1 MKGRAARERGAAGH
15 GPMTKHNSSQDNA
28 PTFVELFT
36 PKLLTVLREGYGAR
50 ELRAD
55 AFAGL
60 TVAIVA
66 LPLSMA
72 IAIASGLAPERGL
85 YAAIVGGF
93 FVSLLGGSRF
103 QIGGPAGA
111 FIILVGASAARH
123 GLDGVILATFLA
135 GFMLAAA
142 GYLRLGAYVQ
152 LIPFPVTVG
161 FTAGIAV
168 IIFTSQISDILGLTL
183 EGGGHGPIF
192 DSLKA
197 DFEAIGTTNTYA
209 LAIAGATIAMIIAF
223 RKWRPS
229 FPGILVAVAAA
240 SAAAALFNLP
250 VETIASRFGA
260 IPGGLPAPALPAIS
274 LSRIADVMPDAFAFF
289 LLGAI
294 ESLLSATVADSMT
307 GRRHRA
313 NCELTAQG
321 AANIASALF
330 GGMVVTGA
338 IARTA
343 TNIRAGAHGPVAGIL
358 HAAFLLTFMIVAAPL
373 AGYAPLASLA
383 GVLAVVAWNMVEKE
397 SFAVL
402 IRASRGDAAALLA
415 TFFLTIFRSLT
426 EAIAAGVAIGAIAF
440 IHRMAS
446 AAQVTSAAPMLRRD
460 QADGNPL
467 ERDAYDAA
475 ACAGAGK
482 PFAIYRIS
490 GAVFFGSAASLGLA
504 LDRIL
509 AGEKTF
515 ILDFSAAA
523 FVDSSGA
530 QAIRGFVDKARRQGV
545 DVVISAAAPAI
556 RAELERAGIDEKRAR
571 YVFSIDAAAVDFAGA

>member
-1 MKGRAARERGAAGH
+1 MTIEAQRRAPA
-15 GPMTKHNSSQDNA
+15 A
-28 PTFVELFT
+28 PTFAELFT
-36 PKLLTVLREGYGAR
+36 PKLVTVLREGYGAR
-50 ELRAD
+50 ELGAD
-55 AFAGL
+55 AFAGA

-72 IAIASGLAPERGL
+72 IAIASGLGPERGL

-93 FVSLLGGSRF
+93 FVSMLGGSRF
-103 QIGGPAGA
+103 QVGGPAGA
-111 FIILVGASAARH
+111 FIVLVAASAAKH
-123 GLDGVILATFLA
+123 GLDGVLLATFLA
-135 GFMLAAA
+135 GLMLAAA
-142 GYLRLGAYVQ
+142 GYLRLGSYVQ

-168 IIFTSQISDILGLTL
+168 IIFSSQIKDLLGLTVA
-183 EGGGHGPIF
+183 EAGHGPII

-197 DFEAIGTTNTYA
+197 DLDAIGTTNFYA
-209 LAIAGATIAMIIAF
+209 LAIAAATIAIIVVL

-229 FPGILVAVAAA
+229 FPGILFAVAAT

-250 VETIASRFGA
+250 VETIGSRFGA
-260 IPGGLPAPALPAIS
+260 IPSGLPAPSFPDVS
-274 LSRIADVMPDAFAFF
+274 LTRIAAVFPDAFAFF

-321 AANIASALF
+321 AANVAASLF
-330 GGMVVTGA
+330 GGMVVTGT

-343 TNIRAGAHGPVAGIL
+343 TNIRAGAHGPVAGML
-358 HAAFLLTFMIVAAPL
+358 HSVFLLGFMIVAAPL
-373 AGYAPLASLA
+373 ASYAPLASLA
-383 GVLAVVAWNMVEKE
+383 GVLAIVAFNMVEKE
-397 SFAVL
+397 SFSAL
-402 IRASRGDAAALLA
+402 LRASRGDAAALLA

-426 EAIAAGVAIGAIAF
+426 EAIAAGVAIGAISF

-446 AAQVTSAAPMLRRD
+446 AAQVTTATPLIRRD
-460 QADGNPL
+460 EADGAPADR
-467 ERDAYDAA
+467 EAYDAA
-475 ACAGAGK
+475 ASAGAGTGV
-482 PFAIYRIS
+482 AIYRIS

-530 QAIRGFVDKARRQGV
+530 QAIRGFVDKARRQNV
-545 DVVISAAAPAI
+545 DVVITAAADAI
-556 RAELERAGIDEKRAR
+556 RGELERAGVKEPHVRFAA
-571 YVFSIDAAAVDFAGA
+571 SIEAAS

>member
-1 MKGRAARERGAAGH
+1 MDVNTPKA
-15 GPMTKHNSSQDNA
+15 NA
-28 PTFVELFT
+28 PTFAELFT
-36 PKLLTVLREGYGAR
+36 PKLVTVLREGYGAK

-72 IAIASGLAPERGL
+72 IAIASGLGPERGL
-85 YAAIVGGF
+85 YAAIIGGF

-111 FIILVGASAARH
+111 FIVLVAASAVRH
-123 GLDGVILATFLA
+123 GLDGVLLATFLA
-135 GFMLAAA
+135 GLMLAAA
-142 GYLRLGAYVQ
+142 GYLRLGSYVQ

-168 IIFTSQISDILGLTL
+168 IIFSSQIKDLLGLTIPHD
-183 EGGGHGPIF
+183 GHGPI
-192 DSLKA
+192 LETLAA
-197 DFEAIGTTNTYA
+197 DAAAIGTFNIYSAAIA
-209 LAIAGATIAMIIAF
+209 LATIVMIVLLRI
-223 RKWRPS
+223 WRPA
-229 FPGILVAVAAA
+229 FPGILLAVVAT
-240 SAAAALFNLP
+240 SAATAVFNLP
-250 VETIASRFGA
+250 VETIGAKFGA
-260 IPGGLPAPALPAIS
+260 IPRGLAPPALPDLS
-274 LSRIADVMPDAFAFF
+274 LARITAVMPDAFAFF

-321 AANIASALF
+321 AANITSALF
-330 GGMVVTGA
+330 GGMIVTGT

-343 TNIRAGAHGPVAGIL
+343 TNIRAGAHGPVSGIL
-358 HAAFLLTFMIVAAPL
+358 HAAFLLAFMIVAAPL
-373 AGYAPLASLA
+373 AAYAPLASLA

-397 SFAVL
+397 AFAAL
-402 IRASRGDAAALLA
+402 LRASRGDAAALLA

-446 AAQVTSAAPMLRRD
+446 AAQITMATPLIRRD
-460 QADGNPL
+460 EADGAPQTR
-467 ERDAYDAA
+467 EAYDAA
-475 ACAGAGK
+475 SNAGSGRSL
-482 PFAIYRIS
+482 AIYRIS

-523 FVDSSGA
+523 FVDTSGA
-530 QAIRGFVDKARRQGV
+530 QAIRSFIVKARRQNV
-545 DVVISAAAPAI
+545 EVFITAASPAI
-556 RAELERAGIDEKRAR
+556 RDELERAGVSEPQVRFAE
-571 YVFSIDAAAVDFAGA
+571 SIEQAAQSVTA

>member
-1 MKGRAARERGAAGH
+1 MKTNGVAAASPKRKMNDKNA
-15 GPMTKHNSSQDNA
+15 HNRS
-28 PTFVELFT
+28 PTFAELFT
-36 PKLLTVLREGYGAR
+36 PKLLTVLREGYGVK

-72 IAIASGLAPERGL
+72 IAIASGLGPERGL

-111 FIILVGASAARH
+111 FIILVAASAARH

-142 GYLRLGAYVQ
+142 GYLRLGSYVQ

-168 IIFTSQISDILGLTL
+168 IIFTSQIKDFLGLAVD
-183 EGGGHGPIF
+183 ERKHGPIL

-197 DFEAIGTTNTYA
+197 DFNVIGTTNSYA
-209 LAIAGATIAMIIAF
+209 LAIAISTVAIIVAL
-223 RKWRPS
+223 RKWRPAI
-229 FPGILVAVAAA
+229 PGILLSVVAA
-240 SAAAALFNLP
+240 SAATALFNLP

-260 IPGGLPAPALPAIS
+260 IPGGLPAPSFPAIS
-274 LSRIADVMPDAFAFF
+274 LSRIADVIPDAFAFF

-330 GGMVVTGA
+330 GGMVVTGT

-358 HAAFLLTFMIVAAPL
+358 HATFLLCFMIVAAPL

-397 SFAVL
+397 SFAAL

-415 TFFLTIFRSLT
+415 TFFLTIFRNLT
-426 EAIAAGVAIGAIAF
+426 EAIAAGVAIGAVAF

-446 AAQVTSAAPMLRRD
+446 AAQVTSDAPTLRWD
-460 QADGNPL
+460 QADGSPSD
-467 ERDAYDAA
+467 RDAYDAA
-475 ACAGAGK
+475 ASAGAGK

-504 LDRIL
+504 LDRII

-530 QAIRGFVDKARRQGV
+530 HAIRGFVDKARRQGV
-545 DVVISAAAPAI
+545 DIVISAAGPAI

-571 YVFSIDAAAVDFAGA
+571 YAFSIEDAVANCVSS

>member
-1 MKGRAARERGAAGH
+1 MAADGNRRSAAE
-15 GPMTKHNSSQDNA
+15 
-28 PTFVELFT
+28 PTFAELFT
-36 PKLLTVLREGYGAR
+36 PKLLTVLREGYGGD

-72 IAIASGLAPERGL
+72 IAIASGLGPERGL

-111 FIILVGASAARH
+111 FIVLVAASAAKH
-123 GLDGVILATFLA
+123 GIDGVILATFLA

-142 GYLRLGAYVQ
+142 GYLRLGSYVQ

-168 IIFTSQISDILGLTL
+168 IIFSSQIKDLLGLTVP
-183 EGGGHGPIF
+183 EAGHGPIL
-192 DSLKA
+192 DSLRA
-197 DFEAIGTTNTYA
+197 DAEAIGTTNPYA
-209 LAIAGATIAMIIAF
+209 LAIAAATIAIIVGM

-229 FPGILVAVAAA
+229 FPGILVAVAAT
-240 SAAAALFNLP
+240 SAAAALLNLP
-250 VETIASRFGA
+250 VETISSRFGA
-260 IPGGLPAPALPAIS
+260 IPSGLQAPSFPAIS
-274 LSRIADVMPDAFAFF
+274 IARIASVMPDAFAFF

-330 GGMVVTGA
+330 GGMVVTGT

-343 TNIRAGAHGPVAGIL
+343 TNIRAGGHGPVAGML
-358 HAAFLLTFMIVAAPL
+358 HSAFLLGFMIVAAPL

-383 GVLAVVAWNMVEKE
+383 GVLAIVAWNMVEKE
-397 SFAVL
+397 SFAAL

-446 AAQVTSAAPMLRRD
+446 AAQVTTATPLLRRD
-460 QADGNPL
+460 EADGAPAAR
-467 ERDAYDAA
+467 EAYDAA
-475 ACAGAGK
+475 ASAGAGRSV
-482 PFAIYRIS
+482 AIYRIS

-509 AGEKTF
+509 AGEKKF
-515 ILDFSAAA
+515 ILDFAAAA

-545 DVVISAAAPAI
+545 EVVITAASAPI
-556 RAELERAGIDEKRAR
+556 REELERAGVAAPAVSFME
-571 YVFSIDAAAVDFAGA
+571 SIESAS

>member
-1 MKGRAARERGAAGH
+1 MPDNALSARRDAA
-15 GPMTKHNSSQDNA
+15 A
-28 PTFVELFT
+28 PTFAELFT
-36 PKLLTVLREGYGAR
+36 PKLITVLREGYGAK
-50 ELRAD
+50 EFRAD

-72 IAIASGLAPERGL
+72 IAIASGLGPERGL

-103 QIGGPAGA
+103 QVGGPAGA
-111 FIILVGASAARH
+111 FIVLVAATATKH
-123 GLDGVILATFLA
+123 GIDGVILATFLA
-135 GFMLAAA
+135 GLMLTAA
-142 GYLRLGAYVQ
+142 GYLRLGSYVQ

-168 IIFTSQISDILGLTL
+168 IIFSSQIKDLFGLTTSG
-183 EGGGHGPIF
+183 EGHGPIL
-192 DSLKA
+192 DTLKA
-197 DFEAIGTTNTYA
+197 DVAAAGSLNPYA
-209 LAIAGATIAMIIAF
+209 LFIAAMTIAIIVAF
-223 RKWRPS
+223 RKWRPNI
-229 FPGILVAVAAA
+229 PGILIAVAAA
-240 SAAAALFNLP
+240 SIAAALFKLP
-250 VETIASRFGA
+250 VETISSRFGA
-260 IPGGLPAPALPAIS
+260 IPQGLPMPALPVFSIAKIAAI
-274 LSRIADVMPDAFAFF
+274 MPDAFAFF

-307 GRRHRA
+307 GRRHRS

-321 AANIASALF
+321 AANIATSFF
-330 GGMVVTGA
+330 GGMIVTGT

-343 TNIRAGAHGPVAGIL
+343 TNIRAGAHGPVAGML
-358 HAAFLLTFMIVAAPL
+358 HSAFLLAFMIVAAPL

-383 GVLAVVAWNMVEKE
+383 GVLAIVAWNMVEKE
-397 SFAVL
+397 SFAAL

-426 EAIAAGVAIGAIAF
+426 EAIAAGVAIGAVAF

-446 AAQVTSAAPMLRRD
+446 AAQVTTASPFLRRD
-460 QADGNPL
+460 MADGAPADR
-467 ERDAYDAA
+467 EAYDPAA
-475 ACAGAGK
+475 SAGAGSSI
-482 PFAIYRIS
+482 AIYRIS

-515 ILDFSAAA
+515 ILDFADAA
-523 FVDSSGA
+523 FIDSSGA
-530 QAIRGFVDKARRQGV
+530 QAIRGFVDKARRQNV
-545 DVVISAAAPAI
+545 EVVITAAPPAI
-556 RAELERAGIDEKRAR
+556 RQELERAGLVPPKVAYAPSIEG
-571 YVFSIDAAAVDFAGA
+571 FSQA

>member
-1 MKGRAARERGAAGH
+1 MAADRNRRAAAE
-15 GPMTKHNSSQDNA
+15 
-28 PTFVELFT
+28 PTFAELFT
-36 PKLLTVLREGYGAR
+36 PKLVTVLREGYGGK

-72 IAIASGLAPERGL
+72 IAIASGLGPERGL

-111 FIILVGASAARH
+111 FIVLVAASAARH
-123 GLDGVILATFLA
+123 GIDGVILATFLA

-142 GYLRLGAYVQ
+142 GYLRLGSYVQ

-168 IIFTSQISDILGLTL
+168 IIFASQIKDLFGLTVP
-183 EGGGHGPIF
+183 EAGHGPIL
-192 DSLKA
+192 DSLRA
-197 DFEAIGTTNTYA
+197 DAAAIGTTNPYA
-209 LAIAGATIAMIIAF
+209 LAIAVATIAIIVGF

-229 FPGILVAVAAA
+229 FPGILVAVIAT

-250 VETIASRFGA
+250 VETISSRFGA
-260 IPGGLPAPALPAIS
+260 IPSGLQAPSFPAVSMA
-274 LSRIADVMPDAFAFF
+274 RIASVMPDAFAFF

-330 GGMVVTGA
+330 GGMVVTGT

-343 TNIRAGAHGPVAGIL
+343 TNIRAGGHGPVAGIL
-358 HAAFLLTFMIVAAPL
+358 HSAFLLGFMIVAAPL

-383 GVLAVVAWNMVEKE
+383 GVLAIVAWNMVEKE
-397 SFAVL
+397 SFAAL

-446 AAQVTSAAPMLRRD
+446 AAQVTTATPLLRRD
-460 QADGNPL
+460 EADGAPASR
-467 ERDAYDAA
+467 EAYDAA
-475 ACAGAGK
+475 ASAGAGRSV
-482 PFAIYRIS
+482 AIYRIS

-509 AGEKTF
+509 AGEKKF
-515 ILDFSAAA
+515 ILDFAAAA

-545 DVVISAAAPAI
+545 DVVITAASAPV
-556 RAELERAGIDEKRAR
+556 REELERAGVEAPAVSFMD
-571 YVFSIDAAAVDFAGA
+571 SIEAAS